1 MISLDKKY
9 KTRDGQEVKIYSV
22 DGNCYGYI
30 HGAVMLESGEWEL
43 RSWRKDGRFMANS
56 VTSIDLVEVK
66 ERKIIEGWA
75 NICDNGT
82 IGLLW
87 DSKDDADAFR
97 LEYEKECKY
106 FDKKYKSFA
115 CVKIKIECEEGE
127 GL

>member
-43 RSWRKDGRFMANS
+43 RSWRKDGRFMAS
-56 VTSIDLVEVK
+56 CQTMIDLVEVK

-87 DSKDDADAFR
+87 DSKDSADAFR
-97 LEYEKECKY
+97 LAYGKQHKW
-106 FDKKYKSFA
+106 FA
-115 CVKIKIECEEGE
+115 CVKVKIECEEGK